1 MKRSPLPRV
10 AKSLRPLSAFQLI
23 QGHTMNTNQS
33 TSTFLRFIVFS
44 TVAATAGVAMAQS
57 APADKCVPQMS
68 RLEQRLYQKA
78 GEGPDALRDFIF
90 IRRSIYQ
97 IDMSDVQS
105 WAGGV
110 DATRAA
116 CLKTVDANAAA
127 PTTAAMADLH

>member
-1 MKRSPLPRV
+1 
-10 AKSLRPLSAFQLI
+10 
-23 QGHTMNTNQS
+23 MNTNQS

-78 GEGPDALRDFIF
+78 GEGPDALRQFIF
-90 IRRSIYQ
+90 IRRGIYQ
-97 IDMSDVQS
+97 LDMNDVQS

-110 DATRAA
+110 DATRTA
-116 CLKTVDANAAA
+116 CLRVDADAAA
-127 PTTAAMADLH
+127 PTTAASADFP